1 MLRTAG
7 SSSYPEKMCQRAI
20 QGPTRSAGSI
30 SSDCPIPYQLKMR
43 PPVPCR
49 PNSGYSLGNTC
60 GCEVQSQCL
69 VCRRCSVS
77 AVPNSP
83 DCTTKASRPAVK
95 HNRNTGLLS
104 FSPKRE
110 VIALDG
116 NKRDLG
122 RRTSDLVA
130 PASCR
135 LSRGCHALGGAGGD
149 GGATLRPSSQ
159 TSEV

>member
-20 QGPTRSAGSI
+20 QVPTRSAGSI

-60 GCEVQSQCL
+60 GCEVQSQCV
-69 VCRRCSVS
+69 VCRRCNVS

-95 HNRNTGLLS
+95 HTRNRGSANQR
-104 FSPKRE
+104 PKRE
-110 VIALDG
+110 VIALDMVIQ
-116 NKRDLG
+116 
-122 RRTSDLVA
+122 RRTSDVA
-130 PASCR
+130 PLPCTTGGKI
-135 LSRGCHALGGAGGD
+135 RGLG
-149 GGATLRPSSQ
+149 LR
-159 TSEV
+159 TDVLL